1 MASQNEVDDMIK
13 RIQASKGV
21 QGKGFVPLERET
33 FVDDK
38 KIVSGLIIIDSEGIP
53 IRTSMDN
60 ETTLHYA
67 ALISQLIIHAKRVVR
82 ELDPSQELEQLRLR
96 SHKHEIIVAP
106 ESKYIMIVVQV
117 PDAFWSNCVSVRERE
132 RESVCGFIDEIY
144 VNI

>member
-13 RIQASKGV
+13 RVQASKGV
-21 QGKGFVPLERET
+21 Q
-33 FVDDK
+33 
-38 KIVSGLIIIDSEGIP
+38 GLIIIDSEGIP

-67 ALISQLIIHAKRVVR
+67 ALISQLTIHAKRVVR

-106 ESKYIMIVVQV
+106 ESKYIMIVIQV
-117 PDAFWSNCVSVRERE
+117 PDAF
-132 RESVCGFIDEIY
+132 
-144 VNI
+144 